1 MVGLLALHLG
11 PSAADVVTFDWR
23 VTYLFTE
30 YDGVFIT
37 SFGINDKP
45 ADQAIIKV
53 ELGQEVE
60 VRVTNELDEPTCLH
74 WHGMKQL
81 GTQEMDGVSDLTQCH
96 ISPKGT
102 AVYRFL
108 PNKPGTFW
116 WHSHHGVQYAF
127 CLRGPLIVYAPPN
140 ERQDWEKEID
150 SEFIITMVDLYHRE
164 PFPKRM
170 FDNILINNRGR
181 YNCTAAA
188 HHNFTQ
194 CTDDQP
200 LAKFH
205 FQAGEKYLLRLI
217 NMAALSPI
225 VFSIDGHEF
234 RVVAADGDYLQPS
247 ELMNSIRLNT
257 GQRYDIIVETIS
269 DSVQT
274 PIGPFWM
281 RAFGFHGLP
290 WTRGDAAVAGEG
302 FVYNGRA
309 IVTYGNGNDY
319 AEPTSTQAII
329 QTTVNEF
336 DFVPLIP
343 NTLPTVASDRAVL
356 QFKMQD
362 GKGYF
367 SIDGGDFYHFEIPY
381 PPPLFSIAGGL
392 KTEQLPINANARK
405 IEYGKHIEVVLVNA
419 KDEQH
424 PFHMHAHSLFVVGW
438 GVASIDQIYKN
449 ELPPLKLD
457 SAMTRDVYTVPP
469 CTSDGNGGCI
479 DAGYIVL
486 RFDAD
491 NSGVWIF
498 HCHIDWHLEA
508 GLSMMLVEG
517 EVELQQ
523 RGVNSFAKSMLS
535 VCGSNATFSD
545 MAPNPKSR
553 Q

>member
-1 MVGLLALHLG
+1 MVGLLALYLG

-45 ADQAIIKV
+45 ADQAIIEV

-96 ISPKGT
+96 INPKGT

-116 WHSHHGVQYAF
+116 WHSHH
-127 CLRGPLIVYAPPN
+127 
-140 ERQDWEKEID
+140 
-150 SEFIITMVDLYHRE
+150 
-164 PFPKRM
+164 
-170 FDNILINNRGR
+170 
-181 YNCTAAA
+181 
-188 HHNFTQ
+188 
-194 CTDDQP
+194 
-200 LAKFH
+200 
-205 FQAGEKYLLRLI
+205 
-217 NMAALSPI
+217 
-225 VFSIDGHEF
+225 
-234 RVVAADGDYLQPS
+234 
-247 ELMNSIRLNT
+247 
-257 GQRYDIIVETIS
+257 
-269 DSVQT
+269 
-274 PIGPFWM
+274 
-281 RAFGFHGLP
+281 
-290 WTRGDAAVAGEG
+290 
-302 FVYNGRA
+302 
-309 IVTYGNGNDY
+309 
-319 AEPTSTQAII
+319 
-329 QTTVNEF
+329 
-336 DFVPLIP
+336 
-343 NTLPTVASDRAVL
+343 
-356 QFKMQD
+356 
-362 GKGYF
+362 
-367 SIDGGDFYHFEIPY
+367 
-381 PPPLFSIAGGL
+381 
-392 KTEQLPINANARK
+392 
-405 IEYGKHIEVVLVNA
+405 VNA

-438 GVASIDQIYKN
+438 GVASIDQIYRN

-523 RGVNSFAKSMLS
+523 RGVSSFAKSMLS

-545 MAPNPKSR
+545 MAPNRSPASE
-553 Q
+553 